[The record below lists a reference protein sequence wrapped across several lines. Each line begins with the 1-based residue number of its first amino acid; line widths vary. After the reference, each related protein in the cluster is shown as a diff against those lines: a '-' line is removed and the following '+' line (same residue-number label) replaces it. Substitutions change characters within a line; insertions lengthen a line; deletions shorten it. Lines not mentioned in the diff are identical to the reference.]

1 MRPALAAGLFSVTML
16 IRDFYGL
23 FPRHLP
29 NGNPRSYGARH
40 PKTGIVMSTFR
51 SLSSMDSAR
60 APAISAQECRSYCAQ
75 CMTLGM
81 EPNLSLQRAAIL
93 SEMVRSW
100 TTLANQ
106 MDRYEAI
113 LQDEC
118 G

>member
-1 MRPALAAGLFSVTML
+1 
-16 IRDFYGL
+16 
-23 FPRHLP
+23 
-29 NGNPRSYGARH
+29 
-40 PKTGIVMSTFR
+40 MSTFR
-51 SLSSMDSAR
+51 SLSSTNSAR
-60 APAISAQECRSYCAQ
+60 APAISSQECRSYCAQ

-100 TTLANQ
+100 TALANQ